1 MDRAE
6 YWILDAAVEGMW
18 ALGTLKPDIVQMAF
32 NRPGHG
38 LSYDA
43 LIGLLDRL
51 FQRGDLVADRVGRL
65 NWEDSHLSVPTRE
78 EIVDLLAVVGGPDV
92 WYGLTAQG
100 GARWEAVSAP
110 DWERFS
116 DCWWGDPDW
125 WGAVSADHL
134 RVEQYLSSAKVQ
146 SRIVP
151 GSELWEVVTPWQA
164 TYWKTLPIGHKV
176 SFRITKPKRLMPW
189 AEPAADW
196 YKNYLLV

>member
-6 YWILDAAVEGMW
+6 YWILDAIAEGMW
-18 ALGTLKPDIVQMAF
+18 LLGTLKPDIVQMAF

-38 LSYDA
+38 LDYDA

-51 FQRGDLVADRVGRL
+51 FRDGDLVADRVSL
-65 NWEDSHLSVPTRE
+65 PNWEDSQLFVPTRE

-92 WYGLTAQG
+92 FYGLTAQG

-125 WGAVSADHL
+125 WGGGQRGPSSCRAVSLLGKGAEAHRPRL
-134 RVEQYLSSAKVQ
+134 TVMG
-146 SRIVP
+146 
-151 GSELWEVVTPWQA
+151 GSYALAGDVLENSTHWARSQ
-164 TYWKTLPIGHKV
+164 LPHH
-176 SFRITKPKRLMPW
+176 
-189 AEPAADW
+189 
-196 YKNYLLV
+196 